1 MTLFFAKTKK
11 AGIIC
16 AALAVLMLAVT
27 VLTAYYAIGNY
38 LCAIESPVL
47 VAENGDALFLGYYL
61 LAAGYAAVCILSV
74 LFCVCFALNAVRV
87 LRK

>member
-27 VLTAYYAIGNY
+27 ILTAYYAIGNY

-47 VAENGDALFLGYYL
+47 VSENGNALFLGYYL
-61 LAAGYAAVCILSV
+61 IATVYAAACILAV
-74 LFCVCFALNAVRV
+74 LFCTCFALNAVRAI
-87 LRK
+87 K